1 MELKTILYEKKDG
14 RGSVRLNRPEARN
27 AVDLIMREELEWI
40 ISDLRHDKD
49 VRVVVLTG
57 EGKSFCAGGDI
68 KTMGGRESVIGGLE
82 REIKIMKIFRDL
94 AYLEKPVIAGVDGAA
109 TGAGLSIVLAC
120 DIVLASERALFG
132 APFTRIA
139 LVPDTGTTYFLPR
152 LVGLAKARE
161 MIITGDLIDANEAC
175 RIGLINKVV
184 AHEELDEKIDSL
196 AQRLSKAPTKAIG
209 MAKMNL
215 LKGLDSDLRSVN
227 VYESYGNA
235 LLFRSEDHKEG
246 VDAFLNKR
254 ETRFK
259 GE

>member
-1 MELKTILYEKKDG
+1 MELKTILYKKEDG
-14 RGSVRLNRPEARN
+14 MAKVRFNRPDARN
-27 AVDLIMREELEWI
+27 ALDLVMREELDWI
-40 ISDLRHDKD
+40 ISDLRHDND

-68 KTMGGRESVIGGLE
+68 KTMGGRESIIGGLE
-82 REIKIMKIFRDL
+82 REIKIMRIFRNL

-109 TGAGLSIVLAC
+109 TGAGLSLVLAC
-120 DIVLASERALFG
+120 DIVIATERATFG
-132 APFTRIA
+132 APFTRVG

-161 MIITGDLIDANEAC
+161 MIVTGDLIDANEAY
-175 RIGLINKVV
+175 RIGLISRVV
-184 AHEELDEKIDSL
+184 AHEELEDKVNSL
-196 AQRLSKAPTKAIG
+196 AQRLSKAATKAIG
-209 MAKMNL
+209 MAKINL
-215 LKGLDSDLRSVN
+215 LKALDTDLRSVN
-227 VYESYGNA
+227 IFESYGNA
-235 LLFRSEDHKEG
+235 LLFKSEDHKEG

>member
-1 MELKTILYEKKDG
+1 MELKTILYKKRDG
-14 RGSVRLNRPEARN
+14 VGSVKLNRPEARN
-27 AVDLIMREELEWI
+27 ALDLTMREELEWI
-40 ISDLRHDKD
+40 ISDIRFDKD

-68 KTMGGRESVIGGLE
+68 KTMGGRESIIGGLE

-109 TGAGLSIVLAC
+109 TGAGLSLVLAC
-120 DIVLASERALFG
+120 DIVLASERATFG
-132 APFTRIA
+132 APFTRVG

-152 LVGLAKARE
+152 VVGLAKARE
-161 MIITGDLIDANEAC
+161 MIVTGDLIDANEAY
-175 RIGLINKVV
+175 RVGLINRVV
-184 AHEELDEKIDSL
+184 THEELDEKVNSL
-196 AQRLSKAPTKAIG
+196 AQRLSRAPTKAIG

-215 LKGLDSDLRSVN
+215 LKALDSDLRSVN
-227 VYESYGNA
+227 IFESYGNA
-235 LLFRSEDHKEG
+235 LLFKSEDHREG